1 MKDIKTL
8 TRELENKG
16 YMLFNQFDG
25 FYNTEENLYEV
36 WKDNNIV
43 VDNMTVEKL
52 NSFVESLK

>member
-1 MKDIKTL
+1 MKDIKTI

-25 FYNTEENLYEV
+25 FYNTEKDLYEV
-36 WKDNNIV
+36 WKGNNII

-52 NSFVESLK
+52 EIFLKEL

>member
-25 FYNTEENLYEV
+25 FYNTEKDLYEV
-36 WKDNNIV
+36 WKDNNII

-52 NSFVESLK
+52 EIFLKEL

>member
-25 FYNTEENLYEV
+25 FYNTEKDLYEV
-36 WKDNNIV
+36 WKGNNII

-52 NSFVESLK
+52 ERFLEEL

>member
-1 MKDIKTL
+1 MNDIKTL

-25 FYNTEENLYEV
+25 FYNTEKDLYEV
-36 WKDNNIV
+36 WKGDNII

-52 NSFVESLK
+52 ERFLEEL

>member
-1 MKDIKTL
+1 MKDIKTI

-25 FYNTEENLYEV
+25 FYNTEKDLYEV
-36 WKDNNIV
+36 WKDNNII

-52 NSFVESLK
+52 EIFLKEL

>member
-1 MKDIKTL
+1 MKDIKTI

-25 FYNTEENLYEV
+25 FYNTEKDLYEV
-36 WKDNNIV
+36 WKGDNII

-52 NSFVESLK
+52 ERFLEEL

>member
-1 MKDIKTL
+1 MKDIKTI

-25 FYNTEENLYEV
+25 FYNTEQDLYEV
-36 WKDNNIV
+36 WKENNII

-52 NSFVESLK
+52 ERFLEEL